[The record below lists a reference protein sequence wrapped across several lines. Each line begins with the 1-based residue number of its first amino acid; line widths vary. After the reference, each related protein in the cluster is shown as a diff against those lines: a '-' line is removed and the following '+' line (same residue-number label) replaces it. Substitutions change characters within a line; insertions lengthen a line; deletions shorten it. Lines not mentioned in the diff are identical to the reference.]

1 MCFYLINLGI
11 DGRMHPAWIKIGIA
25 ARECQYLELMT
36 EPDPSLQ
43 FLEKEERRRVFWSAY
58 ILDRLVSCGR
68 QRPPLFRD
76 RDCSVNLPCDELAFR
91 KGGSE
96 TITTSLNL
104 AQLSSA
110 EIAEEASPFAVAIL
124 ACKILGCCA
133 SVCFDNISSLEGKRT
148 LGQASSPKGTSS
160 YWNPQTE
167 HGSVLLSLVSLEARF
182 GLGDRIPTGLNRG
195 YFIGDEIDQ
204 QQAGHFLFSHIVF
217 HLCYCLLYH
226 PLLVWRK
233 IQSQPFVKQTALFR
247 RSTNSARRHAAA
259 LTNILQDAECLKW
272 NTFGPFL
279 AYAEAVAS
287 GVHLLGMQLSS
298 SYPIPNLDERAL
310 LACSMKQLEK
320 VRGYWQSAGHMV
332 WFNSSSASEYF
343 LMGN

>member
-1 MCFYLINLGI
+1 
-11 DGRMHPAWIKIGIA
+11 MHPAWIKIGIA

-36 EPDPSLQ
+36 EPDPRLQ
-43 FLEKEERRRVFWSAY
+43 FWEKEERRRVFWSAY

-68 QRPPLFRD
+68 RRPPLFRD

-91 KGGSE
+91 TGGSE
-96 TITTSLNL
+96 TITASFNL

-110 EIAEEASPFAVAIL
+110 EIAEDASPFAVAIL
-124 ACKILGCCA
+124 ASSILGCCA
-133 SVCFDNISSLEGKRT
+133 SVCFDNISSLEEKHTRGE
-148 LGQASSPKGTSS
+148 SSSSKGTSS

-167 HGSVLLSLVSLEARF
+167 HGSVLLSLVSLETRF
-182 GLGDRIPTGLNRG
+182 GLGDRIPIGLNRG
-195 YFIGDEIDQ
+195 YLTGEEIDQ
-204 QQAGHFLFSHIVF
+204 QQTGHFLFSHIVF

-233 IQSQPFVKQTALFR
+233 IQSQPSIKQTALFS
-247 RSTNSARRHAAA
+247 RSTISARRHAAA
-259 LTNILQDAECLKW
+259 LTNILQDAERLKW

-279 AYAEAVAS
+279 IYAEAVAS

-298 SYPIPNLDERAL
+298 SYPIADLDERAL

-320 VRGYWQSAGHMV
+320 VRGYWRSAGHMV
-332 WFNSSSASEYF
+332 WFNPSSAPESLF
-343 LMGN
+343 